1 MRIDRLRAARCL
13 LLLSLLSWL
22 AIADARP
29 LKVAVEGNYE
39 PFSYHDARGRLTGF
53 DVQIAE
59 ALCQEMAVSCM
70 I

>member
-1 MRIDRLRAARCL
+1 MRICHLRGARCL

-39 PFSYHDARGRLTGF
+39 PFRAPLKTRLTSG
-53 DVQIAE
+53 
-59 ALCQEMAVSCM
+59 
-70 I
+70 